1 LNKRTVYQAPLAF
14 VWIFYGLLLVWTVVS
29 IVFLGPRAAAGQW
42 PTGQLL
48 MIAFVLGYTWYFSL
62 GISYKVMADLDGT
75 VEMTSIR
82 RKASLQA
89 TQISLVEGP
98 RFALLP
104 YAFIKFRLDREKA
117 YVFCNL
123 MSQDLR
129 EVLSLMKRSNKGLG
143 FKSLPSA

>member
-1 LNKRTVYQAPLAF
+1 MKKRTVYQAPLAF

-62 GISYKVMADLDGT
+62 GISYKVVADVDGT

-89 TQISLVEGP
+89 SQISLVEGP

-123 MSQDLR
+123 MSQGSEGGPFPHETD
-129 EVLSLMKRSNKGLG
+129 K
-143 FKSLPSA
+143 

>member
-1 LNKRTVYQAPLAF
+1 LKKLTVYKAPLPF
-14 VWIFYGLLLVWTVVS
+14 VWIFYGFLLVWTVVS

-62 GISYKVMADLDGT
+62 GIFYKVVADIDGT

-104 YAFIKFRLDREKA
+104 FAFIKFRLDREKA

-123 MSQDLR
+123 MSQDLG
-129 EVLSLMKRSNKGLG
+129 EILALMKRANKEMQ

>member
-1 LNKRTVYQAPLAF
+1 LAF
-14 VWIFYGLLLVWTVVS
+14 VLIFYGLLLVWTVVS
-29 IVFLGPRAAAGQW
+29 IVFLGPRAAAGHW

-62 GISYKVMADLDGT
+62 GISYKVVAGADGQ

-82 RKASLQA
+82 RKTSLQA

-117 YVFCNL
+117 YVFCSL
-123 MSQDLR
+123 TSQDLR
-129 EVLSLMKRSNKGLG
+129 EVLSSMKRANRELG

>member
-1 LNKRTVYQAPLAF
+1 MAF
-14 VWIFYGLLLVWTVVS
+14 VAIFYGFLLVWTVVS

-62 GISYKVMADLDGT
+62 GISYKVVAGLDGT

-82 RKASLQA
+82 RKATFQA

-98 RFALLP
+98 RFSLLP

-129 EVLSLMKRSNKGLG
+129 EVLALMKRANKELG

>member
-1 LNKRTVYQAPLAF
+1 ML
-14 VWIFYGLLLVWTVVS
+14 IFYGLLLVWTVVS
-29 IVFLGPRAAAGQW
+29 IVFLGPRAATGHW

-62 GISYKVMADLDGT
+62 GISYKVVAGADGK

-104 YAFIKFRLDREKA
+104 YVFIKFRLDREKA

-123 MSQDLR
+123 TSQDLR
-129 EVLSLMKRSNKGLG
+129 EVLSSMKGANRELG

>member
-1 LNKRTVYQAPLAF
+1 MAF
-14 VWIFYGLLLVWTVVS
+14 VGIFYGLLLVWTVVS

-42 PTGQLL
+42 PAGQLL

-62 GISYKVMADLDGT
+62 GISYKVVASADGT

-89 TQISLVEGP
+89 TRISLVEGP

-117 YVFCNL
+117 YVFC
-123 MSQDLR
+123 DLTNR
-129 EVLSLMKRSNKGLG
+129 DLKEVLSLMKRANKELG

>member
-1 LNKRTVYQAPLAF
+1 MVYQAPLAF
-14 VWIFYGLLLVWTVVS
+14 VLIFYGLLLLWTVVS
-29 IVFLGPRAAAGQW
+29 IVFLGPRAASGQW

-48 MIAFVLGYTWYFSL
+48 MIAFVLGYTWFFSL
-62 GISYKVMADLDGT
+62 GISYKVVAGADGK

-82 RKASLQA
+82 RKTSLQA
-89 TQISLVEGP
+89 TRISLVEGP

-129 EVLSLMKRSNKGLG
+129 EALSLMKQANRELG
-143 FKSLPSA
+143 FKSLPSV